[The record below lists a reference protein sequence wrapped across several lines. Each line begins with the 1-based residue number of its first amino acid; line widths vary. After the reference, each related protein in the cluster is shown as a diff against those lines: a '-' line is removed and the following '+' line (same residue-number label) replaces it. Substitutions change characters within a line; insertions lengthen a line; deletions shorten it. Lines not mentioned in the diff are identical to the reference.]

1 MKIFKYGLGLLLSV
15 MLISSCESKW
25 PYFTP
30 TNEDVTWEL
39 SEKTYSL
46 QANETPIEIT
56 IQRGVGKEA
65 LTVPITLTDPHNV
78 YSISTN
84 SVNFAA
90 GEFKKTITLTYNYAA
105 LTPGVEYTFDLSFSQ
120 SMAGPACTNVM
131 KGNGMMQLEYEDYT
145 TLSPYAFY
153 YVNATATAWD
163 VRPGSLDD
171 NWDACKFIVQKAKGT
186 TSYYKLVLMEPSETD
201 PSCEVEFKD
210 NGDESITID
219 KYAGYNEWATGW
231 NASTRRLTYYA
242 YVGNSAFYFT
252 LRADNCS
259 EDMTKGAGYVEFE
272 GWIQKD
278 GGYWPNSYNT
288 YRDYDVD

>member
-15 MLISSCESKW
+15 MLLSSCESKW

-56 IQRGVGKEA
+56 IQRGVATEA

-78 YSISTN
+78 YKVSTN

-105 LTPGVEYTFDLSFSQ
+105 LTPGVEYTFDLTFSQ
-120 SMAGPACTNVM
+120 AMAGPACSNVM
-131 KGNGMMQLEYEDYT
+131 KGNGMMELVYEDDCE
-145 TLSPYAFY
+145 FY
-153 YVNATATAWD
+153 PDVFWFVNATATAFTY
-163 VRPGSLDD
+163 RIGSLDE
-171 NWDACKFIVQKAKGT
+171 NWDACKFMVQKAKGT
-186 TSYYKLVLMEPSETD
+186 TSYYKLVLKEGSTTA
-201 PSCEVEFKD
+201 CEVEFKY
-210 NGDESITID
+210 NGDETITID
-219 KYAGYNEWATGW
+219 KYSGYNEWANAW
-231 NASTRRLTYYA
+231 NASTRRLNYYA
-242 YVGNSAFYFT
+242 YVGGSAFYFT
-252 LRADNCS
+252 LREANCS
-259 EDMTKGAGYVEFE
+259 ADMATYIEFE

-288 YRDYDVD
+288 YRDYAF

>member
-15 MLISSCESKW
+15 MLLSSCETKW
-25 PYFTP
+25 PTYTT

-39 SEKTYSL
+39 SSKTYSL
-46 QANETPIEIT
+46 QANETPIEIN
-56 IQRGVGKEA
+56 IQRGVATEA

-78 YSISTN
+78 YTLSTN
-84 SVNFAA
+84 NVSFAA
-90 GEFKKTITLTYNYAA
+90 GEFKKTITLTYSYAA
-105 LTPGVEYTFDLSFSQ
+105 LVPGTEYTFDLNFNKNL
-120 SMAGPACTNVM
+120 AGPACYSTM
-131 KGNGMMQLEYEDYT
+131 SGNGMMQLEYEDYS

-163 VRPGSLDD
+163 IRAGSLDE
-171 NWDACKFIVQKAKGT
+171 NWDACKFIVQRAKGT
-186 TSYYKLVLMEPSETD
+186 TAYFKLVLKEGSTTA
-201 PSCEVEFKD
+201 CEIEFKD
-210 NGDESITID
+210 NGDESISMD
-219 KYAGYNEWATGW
+219 KYAGYNEWATAW
-231 NASTRRLTYYA
+231 NASTRRLTYNA
-242 YVGNSAFYFT
+242 YVGGSTFFFT

-278 GGYWPNSYNT
+278 GAYWPNSYNT

>member
-56 IQRGVGKEA
+56 IQRGVAKDA
-65 LTVPITLTDPHNV
+65 LAVPITLTDPHNV
-78 YSISTN
+78 YNVSTN
-84 SVNFAA
+84 VVNFAA
-90 GEFKKTITLTYNYAA
+90 GEYKKTITITYSYAA
-105 LTPGVEYTFDLSFSQ
+105 LEPGIEYTFDLSFSNA
-120 SMAGPACTNVM
+120 MAGPACVSTM

-163 VRPGSLDD
+163 VRPGSLNDD
-171 NWDACKFIVQKAKGT
+171 WDACTFIVQKAKGT

-201 PSCEVEFKD
+201 PSCEVEFKA

-231 NASTRRLTYYA
+231 TASTRRLNYYA
-242 YVGNSAFYFT
+242 YVGGSAFYFT

-259 EDMTKGAGYVEFE
+259 ADMTKGAGYVEFE
-272 GWIQKD
+272 GWLQKD

>member
-15 MLISSCESKW
+15 MLLSSCESKW

-46 QANETPIEIT
+46 QANETTIEIT
-56 IQRGVGKEA
+56 IQRGVATEA

-78 YSISTN
+78 YKVSTN

-105 LTPGVEYTFDLSFSQ
+105 LTPGVEYTFDLTFSQ
-120 SMAGPACTNVM
+120 AMAGPACSNVM
-131 KGNGMMQLEYEDYT
+131 KGNGMMELVYEDDCE
-145 TLSPYAFY
+145 FY
-153 YVNATATAWD
+153 PDVFWFVNATATAFTY
-163 VRPGSLDD
+163 RIGSLDE
-171 NWDACKFIVQKAKGT
+171 NWDACKFMVQKAKGT
-186 TSYYKLVLMEPSETD
+186 TSYYKLVLKEGSTTA
-201 PSCEVEFKD
+201 CEVEFKY
-210 NGDESITID
+210 NGDETITID
-219 KYAGYNEWATGW
+219 KYSGYNEWANAW
-231 NASTRRLTYYA
+231 NASTRRLNYYA
-242 YVGNSAFYFT
+242 YVGGSAFYFT
-252 LRADNCS
+252 LREANCS
-259 EDMTKGAGYVEFE
+259 ADMATYIEFE

-288 YRDYDVD
+288 YRDYAF